1 MVGEKG
7 RCTVTVKRFT
17 GDLLLSSTHAGTKI
31 KVGEKQ
37 VKFILL
43 QKSPKKILYSKI
55 FFLVQIEMLLPPVC
69 PHGHQ
74 LLFKDCDFVIK

>member
-43 QKSPKKILYSKI
+43 QKSPKKIFYSKI
-55 FFLVQIEMLLPPVC
+55 FFS
-69 PHGHQ
+69 GA
-74 LLFKDCDFVIK
+74 D

>member
-1 MVGEKG
+1 MVREKG

-43 QKSPKKILYSKI
+43 QKFPKNILYSKI

-74 LLFKDCDFVIK
+74 LLFKDCDFLIK